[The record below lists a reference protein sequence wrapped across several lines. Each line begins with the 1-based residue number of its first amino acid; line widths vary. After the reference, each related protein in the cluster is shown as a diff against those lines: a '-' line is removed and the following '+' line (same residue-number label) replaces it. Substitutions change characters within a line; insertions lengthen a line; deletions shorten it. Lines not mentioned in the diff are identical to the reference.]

1 MRILF
6 GFLSFILLFSNL
18 QAQQRIKLMHY
29 NLLNFGNN
37 CGNVSVLDKYA
48 WLETILEE
56 ARPDVFTVNE
66 LNPNPIFS
74 NGIVSR
80 SFGYTNAI
88 KRASI
93 TNQANSNIVNQL
105 FYNEDKVTLISE
117 SVIPYALRDINA
129 YRLYVNG
136 SGENGTD
143 SLYFYCI
150 VGHFKATDEPS
161 SANSRAVAANLVM
174 NWIDQNVNGDGVVVM
189 GDFNIYR
196 PSETAYQTMTN
207 NSNAALSL
215 TDVISTVG
223 WGGSG
228 GAAFYTQS
236 TRTTSQDCGSAG
248 GMDDRFDMMLFS
260 SNLVDTNSDL
270 QLESSTYSAF
280 GNDDNPYNQ
289 SLQCQGNSSVPFSV
303 CTALI
308 LMSDHLPVVADLVAS
323 TVVSTDP
330 DLRIPGL
337 RMNLAPNPVEDRLSI
352 EFLYSDLPQ
361 EDFQLS
367 LQNMLGQK
375 VWQQEVSSQSQS
387 LELSMSQ
394 LDAGL
399 YVLKIEDASGRFLA
413 EKVWKR

>member
-1 MRILF
+1 MRIFLCL
-6 GFLSFILLFSNL
+6 LSFLLYSANL

-29 NLLNFGNN
+29 NLLNFGNT
-37 CGNVSVLDKYA
+37 CGNVDVLTKYS

-93 TNQANSNIVNQL
+93 TNRANSNIVNQL
-105 FYNEDKVTLISE
+105 FYNEDKVSLISE
-117 SVIPYALRDINA
+117 SVIPYSLRDINT

-136 SGENGTD
+136 SGENGND
-143 SLYFYCI
+143 SLFFYCI
-150 VGHFKATDEPS
+150 VGHFKATDDAS

-174 NWIDQNVNGDGVVVM
+174 DWIDQNVNGDGVVVM

-207 NSNAALSL
+207 NSNPSINL
-215 TDVISTVG
+215 TDVISTIG

-236 TRTTSQDCGSAG
+236 TRTTGQDCGSTG

-260 SNLVDTNSDL
+260 SDLVNSAADL
-270 QLESSTYSAF
+270 RLETSTYSAY
-280 GNDDNPYNQ
+280 GNDSNPYNQ
-289 SLQCQGNSSVPFSV
+289 SLQCQGNSEVPFSV

-323 TVVSTDP
+323 TVVSTDR

-337 RMNLAPNPVEDRLSI
+337 RLNVAPNPVLENLSI
-352 EFLYSDLPQ
+352 EFLYTQ
-361 EDFQLS
+361 IQKEDFSLS

-375 VWQQEVSSQSQS
+375 VWQEEVNSQSQK
-387 LELSMSQ
+387 LELPMTQ
-394 LDAGL
+394 LESGL
-399 YVLKIEDASGRFLA
+399 YILKVEDASGRFLS